1 MKKEKDPM
9 GRAIADYWKYKK
21 ADTLVVHSP
30 MFDDDEFPVE
40 VLFRNYQEMP
50 PLEQTALQHTYGKTL
65 DVGAGAG
72 CHSLYL
78 QEKGVDVTAIDIS
91 PLSVKVMKERGIK
104 KVLEQD
110 FFTLTEQYDTL
121 LMLMNGIGMS
131 GTVDKLPEFFKHLD
145 RVLAPGGQLIFDS
158 SDLCYLFEDEDGII
172 ELPDQDNYYG
182 EVIYQMEYKDTLGE
196 PFHWFYIDA
205 DTLDQY
211 AREAGY
217 EMEILRLGD
226 HYDYLARITKKS

>member
-1 MKKEKDPM
+1 MKKMNDPM
-9 GRAIADYWKYKK
+9 GRAIADYWKNQK
-21 ADTLVVHSP
+21 ADTLIVHSP

-40 VLFRNYQEMP
+40 VLFRRYEEMP
-50 PLEQTALQHTYGKTL
+50 PLEQTALQQVRGKTL
-65 DVGAGAG
+65 DIGAGAG

-91 PLSVKVMKERGIK
+91 PYSVMVMKERGIH

-121 LMLMNGIGMS
+121 LLLMNGIGIS
-131 GTVDKLPEFFKHLD
+131 GTVDRLPDFFKHLD
-145 RVLAPGGQLIFDS
+145 RVLAPDGQLIFDS

-172 ELPDQDNYYG
+172 ELPDQENYYG
-182 EVIYQMEYKDTLGE
+182 EVIYQMEYKDCKGE
-196 PFHWFYIDA
+196 AFPWFYIDA
-205 DTLDQY
+205 DTFDQY
-211 AREAGY
+211 AQEAGY

-226 HYDYLARITKKS
+226 HYDYLASVTKKK